1 MGLLGNALGA
11 LGQTSVSNGASGGS
25 NWNTSSGSNWSA
37 GGSFGGTMGS
47 AQTAM
52 DFNKQMMAWQQQF
65 NAEEAEKNRQWQEYM
80 SSTAY
85 QRAVKDLK
93 AAGINPILAATNGGA
108 AMGSGSAAT
117 AGLLGGMTDTYN
129 ESWNRSEGQN
139 SSYGEG
145 SNWGYNSSYS
155 YSNFADAVNKVGNAL
170 DDTFGGLGGM
180 VSKAGDAVSNFFNGV
195 GDMLGVNSGE
205 KSSFKPGGGS
215 SRGGGVGRSK

>member
-1 MGLLGNALGA
+1 MSLLGSVIGG
-11 LGQTSVSNGASGGS
+11 LGQTSGSYGQSGGS
-25 NWNTSSGSNWSA
+25 NWNTSSNQSS
-37 GGSFGGTMGS
+37 GGSIGGTFGS

-52 DFNKQMMAWQQQF
+52 NFNREMMGWQQQF

-85 QRAVKDLK
+85 QRAVKDMK

-108 AMGSGSAAT
+108 AVGSGSAAT

-129 ESWNRSEGQN
+129 ESWNESSG

-155 YSNFADAVNKVGNAL
+155 YSNFADAVNDVGQAL
-170 DDTFGGLGGM
+170 NDTFGGLGGM

-195 GDMLGVNSGE
+195 GNMLGINSGE
-205 KSSFKPGGGS
+205 KAHITPGGGT

>member
-1 MGLLGNALGA
+1 MALIDLGLGSIANALGN
-11 LGQTSVSNGASGGS
+11 TSGSSGASGGS
-25 NWNTSSGSNWSA
+25 SWNTSTNHGS
-37 GGSFGGTMGS
+37 GGSIGGTFGS

-52 DFNKQMMAWQQQF
+52 DFNREMMGWQQQF

-85 QRAVKDLK
+85 QRAVKDMK

-129 ESWNRSEGQN
+129 ESWNESNG

-155 YSNFADAVNKVGNAL
+155 YNNFNEMVKKAGAGL
-170 DDTFGGLGGM
+170 SELFGGLGNFVNSAGEAASDVM
-180 VSKAGDAVSNFFNGV
+180 NGIKAGANSAVNNILDRGDKTNGKW
-195 GDMLGVNSGE
+195 NSGTI
-205 KSSFKPGGGS
+205 
-215 SRGGGVGRSK
+215 R

>member
-1 MGLLGNALGA
+1 MSILGSALGA
-11 LGQTSVSNGASGGS
+11 LGQTSGSYGQSGGS
-25 NWNTSSGSNWSA
+25 NWNTSTNHAS
-37 GGSFGGTMGS
+37 GGSIGGTFGS

-52 DFNKQMMAWQQQF
+52 DFNREMMGWQQQF

-85 QRAVKDLK
+85 QRAVKDMK

-129 ESWNRSEGQN
+129 ESWNESSG

-155 YSNFADAVNKVGNAL
+155 YSNFADAVNDVGQAL
-170 DDTFGGLGGM
+170 NDTFGGLGGM

-195 GDMLGVNSGE
+195 GNMLGINSGE
-205 KSSFKPGGGS
+205 KSFTPGGGT
-215 SRGGGVGRSK
+215 SRGGGVGRRG